1 MRIILLYIF
10 ISFGGLLF
18 SCNIDTSLK
27 KLPFWDRYCMK
38 VFFDQAVKYDQA
50 AHVLY
55 FDNKPA
61 CLTGPFLSNQNKTFK
76 DTLSFKGWRAF
87 KKNEHLFP
95 HPNFIFTE
103 NLFGSSDDFK
113 VLQIYLINK
122 EVLKSCLTKH
132 KTLFQEILG
141 SEFSLEE
148 FISQLESGCSIPS
161 LLHEDEMLLGIILGY
176 GEESAQAFK
185 EVRKK
190 CTNFYAPPP
199 TETYQRIDLK
209 RPENCKIHPVV
220 FMGNPNSPE
229 VKELVSTYEQ
239 ELQEVWPVYN
249 NSKKPLKT
257 VLERLCEG
265 KEGS

>member
-1 MRIILLYIF
+1 MRVILLYIF
-10 ISFGGLLF
+10 ISFGNLLF
-18 SCNIDTSLK
+18 SCNIDASLK
-27 KLPFWDRYCMK
+27 KTFFFERYCMK
-38 VFFDQAVKYDQA
+38 AFFDQAVKHDQA

-61 CLTGPFLSNQNKTFK
+61 CRTGSFLSKEDKTFK
-76 DTLSFKGWRAF
+76 DRLSLKGWNSF

-95 HPNFIFTE
+95 HPNFIFSE
-103 NLFGSSDDFK
+103 YILEDGDDFK
-113 VLQIYLINK
+113 ILHIYLINK
-122 EVLKSCLTKH
+122 RVLKSCLTRH

-141 SEFSLEE
+141 PGFSSEE
-148 FISQLESGCSIPS
+148 FISQLEFGCSLPS
-161 LLHEDEMLLGIILGY
+161 LLYEDEMLLGIILGY

-229 VKELVSTYEQ
+229 VRELVSTYEQ
-239 ELQEVWPVYN
+239 ELQEIWPIYN
-249 NSKKPLKT
+249 KSKKPLKT
-257 VLERLCEG
+257 VLEKLCE
-265 KEGS
+265 SRDQ